1 MDTRS
6 DDDLPLE
13 PAIGFMRRLWRL
25 NHALERLSSRMES
38 SLGVTAQQRMIVR
51 CVGKFPGITAGQLAT
66 QLHADPGTISTALAR
81 LERRGLV
88 ARRRDPRD
96 KRRVALGLTAA
107 GRALDRPA
115 EGTVEAAVE
124 RLLATTDEASLRRT
138 EQVLVALT
146 DLLEDQRVGAAP
158 HE

>member
-146 DLLEDQRVGAAP
+146 DLLEAQRVGAAP